1 MRRFRRTLIFC
12 LATLCLVL
20 ALSVFVSL
28 MREFGAGGANSE
40 NLRPTV
46 MAEKRHYDWGNELA
60 MRARRDGKLVF
71 FTVGIGRKF
80 DFYGRLEKILGNSF
94 YTTCLEPDRYP
105 ADFRVLQSV
114 FERGTG
120 NSGSI
125 EGGILSARLAPLYL
139 TSNLAGDAAR
149 GVPSAAEAAKAA
161 AGILRVAPEGLR
173 AAEGNLAGLLA
184 GEDGQKDY
192 EYASD
197 LLADGLD
204 WKFESAK
211 LEKFFGGDVSDSP
224 VAVVTENARLAAG
237 IFSAFPELKSA
248 EDAEDKA
255 REGLIK
261 MFAEPRALVERL
273 LIARALLEMPAKN
286 GDGEDKLIRFAD
298 ELLSMTKPDGRMM
311 EDGRD
316 AVTAENA
323 LAAQVLALAYSRFKR
338 RAHLEGAERICGYIE
353 FLLKTSYQLPSVSS
367 VAVRSQSSARTYAF
381 AGGAFA
387 DLHAATGEN
396 KYIILCRILFDEL
409 DGLFMSESGLW
420 AINSHAS
427 ALSGVARPI
436 IYVDSR
442 IPSYM
447 GEAAQQLKYLS
458 EADSRLCAAYSKKL
472 KKISEGA
479 RRRYRFNDFE
489 MASWKISQL
498 PRVKKPV
505 GGKTAARINSSARVA
520 E

>member
-28 MREFGAGGANSE
+28 MREIGAGGLFSE
-40 NLRPTV
+40 TLRLAD
-46 MAEKRHYDWGNELA
+46 MKGKAHYDWGNELA
-60 MRARRDGKLVF
+60 MCARRDGKLIF
-71 FTVGIGRKF
+71 FTVGREH
-80 DFYGRLEKILGNSF
+80 DFKADGHLEKLLGNSF
-94 YTTCLEPDRYP
+94 YITCLDPDRYP

-114 FERGTG
+114 YERGTG
-120 NSGSI
+120 NFAPI
-125 EGGILSARLAPLYL
+125 KGGILSARFAPIYL
-139 TSNLAGDAAR
+139 TSNLGGDAAR
-149 GVPSAAEAAKAA
+149 GIPSAAEAAVAA
-161 AGILRVAPEGLR
+161 AGILRDDPAGLR
-173 AAEGNLAGLLA
+173 AAEGNLARLSTV
-184 GEDGQKDY
+184 EDGRADY

-211 LEKFFGGDVSDSP
+211 LEKFFGGDVSDIP
-224 VAVVTENARLAAG
+224 VAIVTENARLAAG
-237 IFSAFPELKSA
+237 IFSAFPELESAGHA
-248 EDAEDKA
+248 EDNA
-255 REGLIK
+255 REMLIK
-261 MFAEPRALVERL
+261 MFTEPRALVERL
-273 LIARALLEMPAKN
+273 LIARALLEMPTKSGI
-286 GDGEDKLIRFAD
+286 GDEKLIRFAD
-298 ELLSMTKPDGRMM
+298 ELLFMTKPDGRMM

-387 DLHAATGEN
+387 DMHAATGEN
-396 KYIILCRILFDEL
+396 KYIVLCRILFDEL

-420 AINSHAS
+420 AVNSHAS

-447 GEAAQQLKYLS
+447 GEAAQLLTYLS
-458 EADSRLCAAYSKKL
+458 AEDSRLNAAYSKKL

-479 RRRYRFNDFE
+479 LRPYRFNDFE

-498 PRVKKPV
+498 PRAKQKPV
-505 GGKTAARINSSARVA
+505 AGK
-520 E
+520 

>member
-1 MRRFRRTLIFC
+1 M
-12 LATLCLVL
+12 
-20 ALSVFVSL
+20 FVSL
-28 MREFGAGGANSE
+28 VSEFGAGGANSE
-40 NLRPTV
+40 NLHPTV

-60 MRARRDGKLVF
+60 MRARSDGKLVF
-71 FTVGIGRKF
+71 FTVGSGRKF

-161 AGILRVAPEGLR
+161 AGILRVTPEGLR

-237 IFSAFPELKSA
+237 IFFGIS
-248 EDAEDKA
+248 
-255 REGLIK
+255 G
-261 MFAEPRALVERL
+261 
-273 LIARALLEMPAKN
+273 AK
-286 GDGEDKLIRFAD
+286 KR
-298 ELLSMTKPDGRMM
+298 GRR
-311 EDGRD
+311 GR
-316 AVTAENA
+316 
-323 LAAQVLALAYSRFKR
+323 QSSR
-338 RAHLEGAERICGYIE
+338 RAHKNVCRAPR
-353 FLLKTSYQLPSVSS
+353 
-367 VAVRSQSSARTYAF
+367 ARRA
-381 AGGAFA
+381 
-387 DLHAATGEN
+387 
-396 KYIILCRILFDEL
+396 
-409 DGLFMSESGLW
+409 
-420 AINSHAS
+420 
-427 ALSGVARPI
+427 P
-436 IYVDSR
+436 
-442 IPSYM
+442 
-447 GEAAQQLKYLS
+447 
-458 EADSRLCAAYSKKL
+458 ADSKGSFGNARQK
-472 KKISEGA
+472 
-479 RRRYRFNDFE
+479 RRRGR
-489 MASWKISQL
+489 
-498 PRVKKPV
+498 
-505 GGKTAARINSSARVA
+505 
-520 E
+520 